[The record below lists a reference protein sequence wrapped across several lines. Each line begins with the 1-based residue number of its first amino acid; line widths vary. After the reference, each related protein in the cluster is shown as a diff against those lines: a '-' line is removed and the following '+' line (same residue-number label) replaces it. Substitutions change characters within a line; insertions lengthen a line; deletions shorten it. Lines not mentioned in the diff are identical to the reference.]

1 MVLLHIESV
10 LNGGL
15 AANFF
20 DLLHVLRTRMVLD
33 GGLAASVLSI
43 LPKRDR

>member
-1 MVLLHIESV
+1 VSHIEGV
-10 LNGGL
+10 LDGGQ

-20 DLLHVLRTRMVLD
+20 DLLHVLRTWMVLD
-33 GGLAASVLSI
+33 GGLATSVLSI

>member
-1 MVLLHIESV
+1 VLHIENV
-10 LNGGL
+10 LDGGR

-33 GGLAASVLSI
+33 GGLATSVSSI